1 MQQRFDLHQSLEH
14 AIEHREFRMH
24 LQPVVDLKT
33 DRVVGAEALVRWHHP
48 TKGLLMPGAFIE
60 FAAQSDLM
68 NRLGWWIINDSC
80 RIASA
85 VVAQSSPDFQI
96 AINVTGKQLAEPE
109 FAERF
114 LEVVQLH
121 ELEPR
126 NVCLEIT
133 ETVFI
138 EEGPLV
144 SHALEALTEAGI
156 DVALD
161 DFGTGFSSLNH
172 VRDMPVKTLKI
183 DRSYTTRIAT
193 CPATRAI
200 VEATRDLAN
209 KLGMRI
215 IVEGVETTE
224 QKEVLLSMDLGVAQG
239 YLMARPCDEETFSA
253 DYVPLLASSN
263 VTD

>member
-1 MQQRFDLHQSLEH
+1 VL
-14 AIEHREFRMH
+14 
-24 LQPVVDLKT
+24 
-33 DRVVGAEALVRWHHP
+33 GAEALVRWHHP
-48 TKGLLMPGAFIE
+48 TKGLLLPGSFIE
-60 FAAQSDLM
+60 CAAESDLM
-68 NRLGWWIINDSC
+68 SRLGWWIINDSC

-85 VVAQSSPDFQI
+85 VVAQGSPDFQI
-96 AINVTGKQLAEPE
+96 AVNITGQQFAEPG
-109 FAERF
+109 FAERC
-114 LEVVQLH
+114 LDVVRLH
-121 ELEPR
+121 GLEPR

-138 EEGPLV
+138 EEGPLI

-183 DRSYTTRIAT
+183 HHSYTSRITSCA
-193 CPATRAI
+193 ATRAI

-209 KLGMRI
+209 KLGLRI
-215 IVEGVETTE
+215 IVEGVETAE

-253 DYVPLLASSN
+253 DYVPLLSWPTHEPDLEQRHDASSEAGLRSSR
-263 VTD
+263 